1 MQRFKTLNSR
11 GLGWLVALS
20 LCTAPAAT
28 AQVPEPVPLINPSFE
43 DNVVDTPGSFTPEVD
58 GWVMATNSGKGTYRP
73 DATDF
78 NEPVPDGINVAYI
91 NLGPNSLLQE
101 TGELLEAGA
110 TYTLTVQVGN
120 RTDAGVADYQITLE
134 AEGDVLATGTNPPTP
149 DGGFVT
155 STTVYEATADQAG
168 RPLTIRM
175 NSLATQGL
183 VQVNFDDVQLVKLSP
198 VTPVTEVPT
207 LSTFSLA
214 LLALLILGGGIFI
227 RRRG

>member
-1 MQRFKTLNSR
+1 MKQVKIFNSR
-11 GLGWLVALS
+11 GLGWLMALS
-20 LCTAPAAT
+20 LCAGPAAM
-28 AQVPEPVPLINPSFE
+28 AQAPEPIPLVNPSFE
-43 DNVVDTPGSFTPEVD
+43 DNVLELPGSFTPEAD
-58 GWVMATNSGKGTYRP
+58 GWVLATNSGKGTYRP

-91 NLGPNSLLQE
+91 NLGPNSLLQD

-110 TYTLTVQVGN
+110 TYTLTVEVGN
-120 RTDAGVADYQITLE
+120 RTDAGIADYQITLE
-134 AEGDVLATGTNPPTP
+134 AEGDVLATGTNPATP
-149 DGGFVT
+149 NGGFVT
-155 STTVYEATADQAG
+155 STTVYEATPDQAG
-168 RPLTIRM
+168 RPLTIRL

-207 LSTFSLA
+207 LSTFGLG

-227 RRRG
+227 RLRG